1 MPTTRPRTSM
11 SGPPEK
17 PGYNVR
23 STAST
28 SPAGWRPPRTSRAL
42 MMPALARGPTPSA
55 RTRWPTRSSPSSA
68 TSAAGMLSTSAR
80 STAMSRPG
88 SRPATRAESVRP
100 SGEVTLTAPYGRTRS
115 ARLAGRD
122 PGLDIAVL
130 RAEVESM
137 PAADVADDGE
147 LRVGHL
153 VLALG
158 VGPRASAGIISALD
172 VRGGRQPAGEVLA
185 VDLTLYPGF
194 SGGPLIDVRGR
205 VVGITTSGVSRHLQC
220 AIRAGA
226 VGRLVEQVVR
236 GGRIPRAYLGVGT
249 QAVELPEPLRDRLS
263 LAQRTAVIV
272 LNIRSDGPAGAA
284 GVVIGDLIVA
294 IDGHAI
300 TEPEDLVAV
309 LRPDRVGQVVAVS
322 ILRGGEPRELRVT
335 VGERPQRA

>member
-1 MPTTRPRTSM
+1 M
-11 SGPPEK
+11 
-17 PGYNVR
+17 
-23 STAST
+23 
-28 SPAGWRPPRTSRAL
+28 
-42 MMPALARGPTPSA
+42 
-55 RTRWPTRSSPSSA
+55 
-68 TSAAGMLSTSAR
+68 AGMQ
-80 STAMSRPG
+80 PN
-88 SRPATRAESVRP
+88 RPARIDPRAAAQQARMAASLAGAVARASGSVLAVHGRRRLP
-100 SGEVTLTAPYGRTRS
+100 STGVHWRAGLVVTANHTVEPDREVTLTAPDGRTLS
-115 ARLAGRD
+115 ARVAGRD

-130 RAEVESM
+130 RAEIESM

>member
-1 MPTTRPRTSM
+1 MPKYSTGSLKNWPSKERRALLWRAYTWRNRRAYLPVWRMFIRRDPLYPGSDARKAPHSGTERRTMTTVTDLSNALAGAVERAAGSVFAVHGRPRV
-11 SGPPEK
+11 P
-17 PGYNVR
+17 
-23 STAST
+23 STGVQWR
-28 SPAGWRPPRTSRAL
+28 AGL
-42 MMPALARGPTPSA
+42 IV
-55 RTRWPTRSSPSSA
+55 
-68 TSAAGMLSTSAR
+68 
-80 STAMSRPG
+80 TANHTVEPDRD
-88 SRPATRAESVRP
+88 
-100 SGEVTLTAPYGRTRS
+100 VTLTAPDGRTLS
-115 ARLAGRD
+115 ARVAGRD

-137 PAADVADDGE
+137 PAADVADDGD

-158 VGPRASAGIISALD
+158 VGPRASAGIISAVD

-272 LNIRSDGPAGAA
+272 LSLRSDGPAGAA
-284 GVVIGDLIVA
+284 GARLTRLDA
-294 IDGHAI
+294 
-300 TEPEDLVAV
+300 
-309 LRPDRVGQVVAVS
+309 S
-322 ILRGGEPRELRVT
+322 
-335 VGERPQRA
+335 